1 MPDPQILNDQ
11 LTLNQ
16 LEGQIVPTTLSTS
29 CPPPGFSDLPTAL
42 IATSAV
48 FSSPLQRRIIIF
60 TSLNGH
66 SLLCAI
72 YCKPRD
78 FFTKL
83 IYYKVYYCA

>member
-1 MPDPQILNDQ
+1 MPNPQILNDQ

-16 LEGQIVPTTLSTS
+16 LGGQIVSTTLLLD
-29 CPPPGFSDLPTAL
+29 PPGFSDLPTAL
-42 IATSAV
+42 IATSAA